1 MLQETKLT
9 ARNTL
14 FLKAK
19 WGSDFVYLSSP
30 GTARRGVITLIN
42 ARLSPKVL
50 LNHPDPNGQF
60 FINLLVIKDLSYL
73 ILNIYGSPDTDAAAL
88 ATMKNVTDKLEDIY
102 SRFTVDHLIIGGDFN
117 FVMED
122 RDSRS
127 TSRKPRAEA
136 QFLTIMN
143 TFDLYDAAA
152 MRTGNPLHTYFR
164 HRREATSARYD
175 RFYVS
180 PGLLQG
186 LEYKILRRTGDHAPI
201 ELGINNQ
208 KHSPTW
214 RFSDSLLSD
223 PQFAQGLSESLSQFS
238 SNNQAGVSE
247 MQNHID
253 FLQHDSSTIFSSI
266 INKVGLFCIKE
277 TKAIGNKRKEAE
289 KSAISFFIAA
299 REALNNSP
307 LDADLID
314 AYEAAQQKLQILQ
327 SRRHQSATE

>member
-1 MLQETKLT
+1 MRILSRNVAGLNSQAKQHQILNFCRQFDVAMLQETKLT
-9 ARNTL
+9 APNTA

-19 WGSDFVYLSSP
+19 WGSDHVYLASP
-30 GTARRGVITLIN
+30 GTARRGVITLIHS
-42 ARLSPKVL
+42 RLSPNVL
-50 LNHPDPNGQF
+50 LNHPDPHGQF
-60 FINLLVIKDLSYL
+60 YINLLVIKDLTYL

-102 SRFTVDHLIIGGDFN
+102 ARFSVDHIIIGGDFN

-136 QFLTIMN
+136 QFLTTMN
-143 TFDLYDAAA
+143 TFDLYDVAAL
-152 MRTGNPLHTYFR
+152 RTATPLHTYFR

-180 PGLLQG
+180 SGLLQG

-208 KHSPTW
+208 RHSPTW
-214 RFSDSLLSD
+214 RFSDSLLTD
-223 PQFAQGLSESLSQFS
+223 PQFVQGLHNCISEALSQFA

-266 INKVGLFCIKE
+266 INIKI
-277 TKAIGNKRKEAE
+277 K
-289 KSAISFFIAA
+289 
-299 REALNNSP
+299 
-307 LDADLID
+307 
-314 AYEAAQQKLQILQ
+314 
-327 SRRHQSATE
+327 